1 MGRLT
6 TVVVG
11 SARQRALGRSLLA
24 SPDGGSIVGEA
35 RTVVE
40 ALELT
45 ASRQPCVLLLGSLQ
59 GRSTPPLA
67 LSLFRS
73 RSPRTR
79 IILFTPG
86 SISDAAMLA
95 AIESG
100 ARGWLD
106 ETVAPRVLG
115 KAVRAVARGEAWVPR
130 RLAPQILQRLAAVD
144 AVAPKS
150 VQPFAPRA
158 EAVRPVALPLAQR
171 PGLVARPTS
180 TTCREPGARDS
191 KEYL

>member
-45 ASRQPCVLLLGSLQ
+45 ASRQPSVLLLGSLQ
-59 GRSTPPLA
+59 GRATPPLA

-86 SISDAAMLA
+86 SISDAAMQSRAGPVAGWMKQSLLG
-95 AIESG
+95 SS
-100 ARGWLD
+100 AR
-106 ETVAPRVLG
+106 
-115 KAVRAVARGEAWVPR
+115 
-130 RLAPQILQRLAAVD
+130 
-144 AVAPKS
+144 
-150 VQPFAPRA
+150 PFARSL
-158 EAVRPVALPLAQR
+158 EAK
-171 PGLVARPTS
+171 PGSR
-180 TTCREPGARDS
+180 GG
-191 KEYL
+191 